1 MYISTMHYMATMC
14 AEKKNKHNGVNK
26 QLQKVQQSAEF

>member
-1 MYISTMHYMATMC
+1 MHQMATMCLC

-26 QLQKVQQSAEF
+26 QLQKVQKSAEF